1 VISGLLFLTWG
12 RKPDHMDHIPHDLPP
27 AS

>member
-1 VISGLLFLTWG
+1 VMSSLLFLTWG
-12 RKPDHMDHIPHDLPP
+12 RKPDHAPGDSLS